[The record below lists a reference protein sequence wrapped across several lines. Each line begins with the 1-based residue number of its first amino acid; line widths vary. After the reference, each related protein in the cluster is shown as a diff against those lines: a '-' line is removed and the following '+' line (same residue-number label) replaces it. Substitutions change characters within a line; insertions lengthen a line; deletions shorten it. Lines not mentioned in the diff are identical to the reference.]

1 MLVDTTEYFEF
12 HTADEAEHWAE
23 IHYPNL
29 CGEQRKN
36 NPDYERLFFYGG
48 SCYKPY
54 NKALRYGWGYSEDTM
69 HEVQQLIDILDKYE
83 LPEPVVAY
91 RYTHKQDV
99 KLLCLGK
106 CPQPGM
112 RFADKGFFSTSLV
125 NYSLDVFKKK
135 YGCNC
140 LLKLYLPQG
149 LHGTYISLKG
159 TSSIQNEQE
168 LLVQRNT
175 EFEILKIHRL
185 TYPMLIECKAIIKP
199 TSEV

>member
-1 MLVDTTEYFEF
+1 MLVDTTEYREF
-12 HTADEAEHWAE
+12 HTAGEVEQWAE
-23 IHYPNL
+23 IHYSDL

-48 SCYKPY
+48 SCYKWY

-69 HEVQQLIDILDKYE
+69 REVQQLIDILNKYE

-106 CPQPGM
+106 RPQPGM

-125 NYSLDVFKKK
+125 KSSLDIFKKK

-140 LLKLYLPQG
+140 LLKLYLPKG
-149 LHGTYISLKG
+149 IHGSYISLKG
-159 TSSIQNEQE
+159 TISLLNEQE
-168 LLVQRNT
+168 LLLQRNT
-175 EFEILKIHRL
+175 EFEIIKIHRFRI
-185 TYPMLIECKAIIKP
+185 PMVIECKAIISK
-199 TSEV
+199 TQEV